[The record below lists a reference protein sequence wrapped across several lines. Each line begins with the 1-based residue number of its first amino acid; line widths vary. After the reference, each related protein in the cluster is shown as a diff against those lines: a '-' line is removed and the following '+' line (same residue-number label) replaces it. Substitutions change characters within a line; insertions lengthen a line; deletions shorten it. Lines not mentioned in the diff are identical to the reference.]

1 MKRIC
6 SAVLLLALMLYGA
19 KTTLAQSFNAGLI
32 AGATFSQV
40 DGDSYYGF
48 HKVGFTAG
56 TYVSLPV
63 ANHFALQMELKYTQ
77 MGAHSSAKEI
87 IEYNYPAYNLRL
99 HYAEIPLMLRYD
111 FGHFTVYG
119 KSLDNLALEL
129 GLSLDF
135 LLKYRGEI
143 EAATQTWKL
152 HQACG
157 HRRTDDV
164 FHHADANQSQPAKA
178 LRPFLQQGHP
188 NHDDLQFLFSP
199 AIKSM
204 FLFRPSYPARCTAE
218 RLKSS
223 SKSVG
228 LRFFQSSSR
237 MAKSRSEG
245 SNSGSLWGSAKRL

>member
-1 MKRIC
+1 
-6 SAVLLLALMLYGA
+6 MLIGA
-19 KTTLAQSFNAGLI
+19 KKTLAQSFNAGLI

-152 HQACG
+152 NFFSVTGNFGLHYAFTKHLGIGAQMMYSI
-157 HRRTDDV
+157 TPMQTNPSPQW
-164 FHHADANQSQPAKA
+164 F
-178 LRPFLQQGHP
+178 F
-188 NHDDLQFLFSP
+188 NHSYNKVIQITMTYNLFSP
-199 AIKSM
+199 
-204 FLFRPSYPARCTAE
+204 
-218 RLKSS
+218 
-223 SKSVG
+223 
-228 LRFFQSSSR
+228 LR
-237 MAKSRSEG
+237 
-245 SNSGSLWGSAKRL
+245 

>member
-6 SAVLLLALMLYGA
+6 FSVLLLALMLIGA

-119 KSLDNLALEL
+119 KPLDNLALEL

-152 HQACG
+152 NFFSVTGNFGLHYAFTKHLGIGARMMYSITPMQ
-157 HRRTDDV
+157 TNPSPQW
-164 FHHADANQSQPAKA
+164 F
-178 LRPFLQQGHP
+178 F
-188 NHDDLQFLFSP
+188 NHSYNKVIQITMTYNFFSP
-199 AIKSM
+199 
-204 FLFRPSYPARCTAE
+204 
-218 RLKSS
+218 
-223 SKSVG
+223 
-228 LRFFQSSSR
+228 LR
-237 MAKSRSEG
+237 
-245 SNSGSLWGSAKRL
+245 

>member
-1 MKRIC
+1 MKRVC
-6 SAVLLLALMLYGA
+6 FAVLSFVLMLFGA

-77 MGAHSSAKEI
+77 MGAHSSTKEI

-99 HYAEIPLMLRYD
+99 HYAEIPVMLRYD

-119 KSLDNLALEL
+119 KPLDNLALEL

-152 HQACG
+152 NFFSVTGNFGLHYAFTKHWGIGARMMYSITPMQTNPSPQWFFN
-157 HRRTDDV
+157 HSYNKVIQITMTY
-164 FHHADANQSQPAKA
+164 NLYSP
-178 LRPFLQQGHP
+178 LR
-188 NHDDLQFLFSP
+188 
-199 AIKSM
+199 
-204 FLFRPSYPARCTAE
+204 
-218 RLKSS
+218 
-223 SKSVG
+223 
-228 LRFFQSSSR
+228 
-237 MAKSRSEG
+237 
-245 SNSGSLWGSAKRL
+245 